1 MTVKTLITRLGG
13 PTAVARA
20 CSAKLTGNTVT
31 AWVLRDQIPWRWRA
45 RIKHVALQQGIKL
58 TAREE
63 RALSVEN

>member
-1 MTVKTLITRLGG
+1 MSVKVLIKKLGG

-20 CSAKLTGNTVT
+20 CSTKLTGGTVS
-31 AWVLRDQIPWRWRA
+31 AWILRDQIPWRWRA

-63 RALSVEN
+63 RALSVE